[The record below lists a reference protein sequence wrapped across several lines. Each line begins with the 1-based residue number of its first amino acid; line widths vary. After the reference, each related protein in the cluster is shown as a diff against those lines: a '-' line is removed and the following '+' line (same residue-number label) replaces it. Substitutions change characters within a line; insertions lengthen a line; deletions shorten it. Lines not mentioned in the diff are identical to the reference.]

1 MDFFK
6 NQYADKGQ
14 SVLYFLTYGETGI
27 VVSSDSA
34 NPVLYFMHGH
44 LSGIFFEER
53 NRAVDVIL

>member
-1 MDFFK
+1 MCTF
-6 NQYADKGQ
+6 
-14 SVLYFLTYGETGI
+14 TYGETGI
-27 VVSSDSA
+27 VVSFDSA

>member
-1 MDFFK
+1 M
-6 NQYADKGQ
+6 
-14 SVLYFLTYGETGI
+14 
-27 VVSSDSA
+27 VSFDSA